1 MPDKSDR
8 LNFNPHQ
15 RFLSITPQ
23 PERAEYRKLMMSGMV
38 QAALVHSF
46 AQIAGSPTVSRE
58 ELNGALKFID
68 AFQNFAE
75 PQPVQP
81 TYPDKSLQAYK

>member
-1 MPDKSDR
+1 MPNPSDR

-15 RFLSITPQ
+15 RFLAITPQ

-38 QAALVHSF
+38 QTALVHSF
-46 AQIAGSPTVSRE
+46 AQLAATASRE

-75 PQPVQP
+75 PMPEQQSLPI
-81 TYPDKSLQAYK
+81 KSLQSNLR